1 MPRASGCV
9 SSRMLLPLYDVATGM
24 PHASAKARML
34 SAAPPMRA
42 PFPATITG
50 RFASANSDAARSTS
64 AGIACV
70 RPMFR

>member
-1 MPRASGCV
+1 
-9 SSRMLLPLYDVATGM
+9 M

-34 SAAPPMRA
+34 SPAPPMRA